1 MQRIFRPGAGRREDV
16 LATIMLILIYLAL
29 FSGHYYSLDGM
40 TIYHEARSIFYDHS
54 LTFREPLQWGPA
66 IETSKY
72 GIGLSLAYLPGLAL
86 AAGLNPYVHQPQRN
100 FDFDRLYI
108 DPVYSVGGAPVH
120 ILATAATAYL
130 IARMCRRLGLGRAAA
145 LWSMLLFGLGSPALI
160 YARGDFTQPLIS
172 LTWMGALYAALGFR
186 QSGSWRAAGW
196 CAASVGYAVLT
207 RPLEGALLAPAALL
221 VALPHLRIARYTRRE
236 WLAGGLIAL
245 GCGLGLAITVLVNDA
260 RYGQWF
266 ATGYINEGFYN
277 PLGRGLRGLLVS
289 PARGLVWAF
298 PALILAP
305 LGLWALW
312 RLGQRHLALALAG
325 LIVALVWS
333 MARWFM
339 WWGGGN
345 WGPRLI
351 LPSLPLLAVLAGAA
365 LATIQARWRPW
376 AAGFL
381 LLAGCAWSL
390 PGVLTDLLAG
400 YSVLVDGNLGSFK
413 GEGVP
418 LIGAWRYVDHALA
431 TSLLDNQTI
440 DILWLRLARTTHGL
454 SLIPPVLFLGGA
466 LALAWRL
473 LRRPQDLDAE
483 PAREQATPSA
493 ANP

>member
-1 MQRIFRPGAGRREDV
+1 M
-16 LATIMLILIYLAL
+16 ATIILILIYLAL
-29 FSGHYYSLDGM
+29 FSGHYYSMDGM
-40 TIYHEARSIFYDHS
+40 TIYHEARSIFYDHT
-54 LTFREPLQWGPA
+54 LTFREPLQWGLP
-66 IETSKY
+66 IDTSKY

-86 AAGLNPYVHQPQRN
+86 AAGLNQYVHQPQRD

-120 ILATAATAYL
+120 LLATAATAYL
-130 IARMCRRLGLGRAAA
+130 IARMCHRLGLGRAAA

-160 YARGDFTQPLIS
+160 YARGDFAQPLTC
-172 LTWMGALYAALGFR
+172 LTWMGALYAALCFR
-186 QSGSWRAAGW
+186 QSGSTRAAGW
-196 CAASVGYAVLT
+196 CAFCVGYAVLT
-207 RPLEGALLAPAALL
+207 RPLEGVMLAPAALL

-236 WLAGGLIAL
+236 WLAGALIGL
-245 GCGLGLAITVLVNDA
+245 GCGLGLAITLLVNYA

-266 ATGYINEGFYN
+266 ATGYVNEGFYN
-277 PLGRGLRGLLVS
+277 PLWLGLKGLLVS

-298 PALILAP
+298 PALVLAP

-312 RLGQRHLALALAG
+312 RQGQRHLALAFAG

-333 MARWFM
+333 MSRWFM

-351 LPSLPLLAVLAGAA
+351 LPSVPLLAVLAGAA
-365 LATIQARWRPW
+365 LDRIQARWRSW
-376 AAGFL
+376 LASVV
-381 LLAGCAWSL
+381 LLAGFAWSL

-400 YSVLVDGNLGSFK
+400 YSVLVDGNLGSFNP
-413 GEGVP
+413 EGVP

-440 DILWLRLARTTHGL
+440 DILWVRLARATHGL

-466 LALAWRL
+466 LALTWRL
-473 LRRPQDLDAE
+473 LRRPGELAAE
-483 PAREQATPSA
+483 PAREQPAPSA
-493 ANP
+493 ANL